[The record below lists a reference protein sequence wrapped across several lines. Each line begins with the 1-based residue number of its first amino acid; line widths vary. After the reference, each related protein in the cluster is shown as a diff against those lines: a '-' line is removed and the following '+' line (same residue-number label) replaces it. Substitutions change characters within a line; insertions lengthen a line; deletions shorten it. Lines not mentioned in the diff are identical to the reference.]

1 MKKIIT
7 INIGNK
13 GAILSVLSGNKVFDT
28 FFLETFS
35 QETLPQV
42 LDFFKKHKGLDT
54 IILLDTVA
62 QNYNYKI
69 FPPLSYFDLQEMV
82 NRKFNTEIPKNDL
95 KQKKL
100 LYKNSLDK
108 RSVYLF
114 VSAST
119 DSPLK
124 EWLNFFNIVPN
135 NLIGIYM
142 VPLEAE
148 EIAKKIM
155 ISNGMKET
163 LKKKNSW
170 ILIIFNNRASDLRQV
185 AVFNG
190 NIAFTRLISFD
201 PSKENLVDFTKS
213 DIIRTSEYIKRF
225 DTEFNF
231 DKLVIITVLDPQSK
245 TALRELKME
254 KTLFLN
260 YTPSEVSRIIKVGA
274 RYINKDE
281 KYSDLLISM
290 FALHN
295 KKNIK
300 FGNQKINITNTL
312 TKTLFAVKSLI
323 LVLILAIVA
332 SFAFNIITSS
342 SSNKTLQDL
351 TNELERNNTILK
363 SKTKNNLDVN
373 SDEVN
378 QIIEAGLLKDIL
390 DSKYINPVD
399 SFQKF
404 AKAQNGNA
412 LTFSLRWYINNFDYQ
427 DANGIKSAKSLY
439 DISII
444 NPEGTAS
451 KLFNKYDMVNLK
463 LKDTFKD
470 QMTGITSL
478 PNNINF
484 SQKYLTY
491 PIKVEIIEQG
501 STSKNNNKNSYISN
515 MLNNTNNDNYNK
527 NYNLE
532 DGVIYE

>member
-1 MKKIIT
+1 MKKVIT

-42 LDFFKKHKGLDT
+42 LDFFKKHKGLDA

-69 FPPLSYFDLQEMV
+69 FPPLSYFDLQDMV

-185 AVFNG
+185 AIFNG

-201 PSKENLVDFTKS
+201 SSKEDLVEFTKN

-225 DTEFNF
+225 DTEFNL
-231 DKLVIITVLDPQSK
+231 DKLVIITVLDQQSK

-260 YTPSEVSRIIKVGA
+260 YTPSEVSRMIKVGA
-274 RYINKDE
+274 GYINKDE
-281 KYSDLLISM
+281 KYSDLIISM
-290 FALHN
+290 FTLQN

-351 TNELERNNTILK
+351 TNELERNNKILR

-390 DSKYINPVD
+390 
-399 SFQKF
+399 
-404 AKAQNGNA
+404 
-412 LTFSLRWYINNFDYQ
+412 

-515 MLNNTNNDNYNK
+515 MLNNTNNNNYNK